1 MKVQVKKQRKH
12 LRILERKMRGMKV
25 KVYRV
30 VPKENQNGV
39 FYMVDAP
46 SKRIAKWCGANLFN
60 NEYID
65 FLSAKD
71 MIAER
76 FRVKGGEPERDI

>member
-1 MKVQVKKQRKH
+1 MK
-12 LRILERKMRGMKV
+12 I

-30 VPKENQNGV
+30 EPKENPNSI

-46 SKRIAKWCGANLFN
+46 NKRIAKWCGANLFN
-60 NEYID
+60 NEYIA

-71 MIAER
+71 MVAER
-76 FRVKGGEPERDI
+76 FRANGGAE

>member
-1 MKVQVKKQRKH
+1 
-12 LRILERKMRGMKV
+12 MKV

-30 VPKENQNGV
+30 VPKKHSNGV

-46 SKRIAKWCGANLFN
+46 SKRIAKWCGANMYN
-60 NEYID
+60 NDYFG

-76 FRVKGGEPERDI
+76 FTMKGGEQE

>member
-1 MKVQVKKQRKH
+1 
-12 LRILERKMRGMKV
+12 MKV

-30 VPKENQNGV
+30 VPKENPNCI

-65 FLSAKD
+65 FNFLSAKD
-71 MIAER
+71 MIA
-76 FRVKGGEPERDI
+76 

>member
-1 MKVQVKKQRKH
+1 
-12 LRILERKMRGMKV
+12 MKV

-30 VPKENQNGV
+30 VPKKNTNGV
-39 FYMVDAP
+39 SYMVDAP

-60 NEYID
+60 NEYIA

-76 FRVKGGEPERDI
+76 FRVKGGEE

>member
-1 MKVQVKKQRKH
+1 
-12 LRILERKMRGMKV
+12 MKV

-30 VPKENQNGV
+30 VPKKNTNGV

-60 NEYID
+60 NENIA
-65 FLSAKD
+65 FLAAKD
-71 MIAER
+71 MVAER
-76 FRVKGGEPERDI
+76 FRVKGGEG

>member
-1 MKVQVKKQRKH
+1 
-12 LRILERKMRGMKV
+12 MKV

-30 VPKENQNGV
+30 VSKENPNGV
-39 FYMVDAP
+39 SYLVDAP
-46 SKRIAKWCGANLFN
+46 SKKVAKWCGANLFN
-60 NEYID
+60 NEYIS

-76 FRVKGGEPERDI
+76 FTVKGDEKNYNE

>member
-1 MKVQVKKQRKH
+1 
-12 LRILERKMRGMKV
+12 MKV

-30 VPKENQNGV
+30 VSKKNPNIAY
-39 FYMVDAP
+39 YMVDAP

-76 FRVKGGEPERDI
+76 FKVKDGERE

>member
-1 MKVQVKKQRKH
+1 MN
-12 LRILERKMRGMKV
+12 V

-30 VPKENQNGV
+30 VPKENPNGV
-39 FYMVDAP
+39 SYLIDAP

-60 NEYID
+60 DEYIA
-65 FLSAKD
+65 FLAAKD

-76 FRVKGGEPERDI
+76 FTVKGGEE

>member
-1 MKVQVKKQRKH
+1 
-12 LRILERKMRGMKV
+12 MKV
-25 KVYRV
+25 KEYRV
-30 VPKENQNGV
+30 VPKKNTNGV

-60 NEYID
+60 NEYNA

-76 FRVKGGEPERDI
+76 FKVKGGEG

>member
-1 MKVQVKKQRKH
+1 
-12 LRILERKMRGMKV
+12 MKV

-30 VPKENQNGV
+30 VPKKNPNIAY
-39 FYMVDAP
+39 YMVDAP
-46 SKRIAKWCGANLFN
+46 SKRIAKWCGANLYNSEVFA
-60 NEYID
+60 

-76 FRVKGGEPERDI
+76 VSVNDGAK

>member
-1 MKVQVKKQRKH
+1 
-12 LRILERKMRGMKV
+12 MKV

-30 VPKENQNGV
+30 VPKKHSNDV
-39 FYMVDAP
+39 FYAVDAP
-46 SKRIAKWCGANLFN
+46 SKRIAKWCGANMYN
-60 NEYID
+60 NDYFS

-76 FRVKGGEPERDI
+76 FRIKEGGQRC